1 MYFTCGD
8 HPALAF
14 WNESGHCGTA
24 PMEIAVL
31 RENVKMLKILEEF
44 AELTDKLKL
53 IVLSLLMYRE
63 DNPTQR
69 FQNILKS
76 IPVDLVRISF

>member
-1 MYFTCGD
+1 
-8 HPALAF
+8 
-14 WNESGHCGTA
+14 
-24 PMEIAVL
+24 MEIAVL
-31 RENVKMLKILEEF
+31 RENVEMLKILEEF

-76 IPVDLVRISF
+76 IPVDLVRIFLNIILIHKVL

>member
-1 MYFTCGD
+1 
-8 HPALAF
+8 
-14 WNESGHCGTA
+14 
-24 PMEIAVL
+24 MEIAVL
-31 RENVKMLKILEEF
+31 RENVEMLKILEEF

-63 DNPTQR
+63 DNPTKR

-76 IPVDLVRISF
+76 IPVDLVRIFLNIILIHKVL

>member
-1 MYFTCGD
+1 
-8 HPALAF
+8 
-14 WNESGHCGTA
+14 
-24 PMEIAVL
+24 MEIAVL
-31 RENVKMLKILEEF
+31 RENVEMLKILEEF

-63 DNPTQR
+63 DNPTKR

-76 IPVDLVRISF
+76 IPVDLVRIFLNWILIHKVL

>member
-1 MYFTCGD
+1 
-8 HPALAF
+8 
-14 WNESGHCGTA
+14 
-24 PMEIAVL
+24 MEIAVL
-31 RENVKMLKILEEF
+31 RENVEMLKILEEF

-63 DNPTQR
+63 DNPTKR

-76 IPVDLVRISF
+76 IPVDLVGIFLN

>member
-1 MYFTCGD
+1 
-8 HPALAF
+8 
-14 WNESGHCGTA
+14 
-24 PMEIAVL
+24 MEIAVL
-31 RENVKMLKILEEF
+31 RENVEMLKILEEF

-76 IPVDLVRISF
+76 IPVDLVRISI